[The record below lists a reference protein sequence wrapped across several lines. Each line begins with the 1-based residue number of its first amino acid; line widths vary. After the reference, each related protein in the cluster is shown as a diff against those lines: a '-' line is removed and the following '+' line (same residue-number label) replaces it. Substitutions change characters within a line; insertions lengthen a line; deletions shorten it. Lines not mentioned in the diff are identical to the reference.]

1 MPGAPASTAARSP
14 AGRVEE
20 PAVGR
25 APIGFADSR
34 TTPLLDS
41 SHRLAVLD
49 ELLPLTDP
57 GAVFAVLFLLVLAGP
72 TLAARLRLPALVGM
86 IALGMAVG
94 PHVLNVVTGDVL
106 IDHLG
111 FVGLL
116 YLMFQGGL
124 DLDLHGFAQRRRES
138 VVFGVATLVIPIVV
152 VTLVALALGL
162 PWAGALIIASAL
174 TSHTPLSYPT
184 IARLDLSRNPAVTAT
199 LGATLIATTAALLV
213 LAVAAA
219 GADGDGGVWRW
230 LGFGAGLA
238 GYVAV
243 MLYVVP
249 RVTRNV
255 FRGLARD
262 RDVRLT
268 FLLSGMG
275 IAAVVADLLGIEA
288 IVGAFLAGLAFNRFV
303 PDGTL
308 IADRVSTLGRSLFI
322 PAFLIATGMML
333 DPVAL
338 VTDPRTLGLGL
349 ALTLTEVASKGAAS
363 EISGRLFG
371 YTRPERG
378 LMFSLSVGQAAGAL
392 AAVIVGQ
399 ELDLIGD
406 AEVNAVILVIMV
418 SALIAGVSADRSA
431 PKVEPPGL
439 EGRSLGK
446 RVLVPVSNPNTIE
459 SLVRVAGQMAAPDSG
474 AVVAVNVLPFDA
486 EPEVVREHRVL
497 ASRAERAALA
507 VGSEVQTSVR
517 IDASIDG
524 GVLHSVV
531 EQEGTCLVMGWD
543 GRSGRRGELFGSV
556 IDRCVEVSPVPVLV
570 CRPGV
575 DEDTRR
581 VLLLITDQELLPV
594 GDRALTLAFEVVDRM
609 ARQTEANVVVLTD
622 VTERELRD
630 RLGTRYDPGV
640 VVSSPRLLEELSAQI
655 REGDVVVTASPPAAS
670 RLGRG
675 ARRVAQAAR
684 DRTVVVAVPH

>member
-1 MPGAPASTAARSP
+1 ML
-14 AGRVEE
+14 E
-20 PAVGR
+20 
-25 APIGFADSR
+25 D
-34 TTPLLDS
+34 
-41 SHRLAVLD
+41 
-49 ELLPLTDP
+49 LLPLTNP

-72 TLAARLRLPALVGM
+72 TLAARVRLPGLVGL
-86 IALGMAVG
+86 IVLGMLVG
-94 PHVLNVVTGDVL
+94 PNVLGVVSGDVL
-106 IDHLG
+106 IGHLG

-124 DLDLHGFAQRRRES
+124 DLDLQGFAERRRES
-138 VVFGVATLVIPIVV
+138 VIFGVLTFVLPIVA
-152 VTLVALALGL
+152 VTLVAVWMGL
-162 PWAGALIIASAL
+162 PLLAGLIVASAL

-199 LGATLIATTAALLV
+199 LGATLIATVAALLV

-219 GADGDGGVWRW
+219 GAQGDDGWLRW
-230 LGFGAGLA
+230 VAFGAGL
-238 GYVAV
+238 VAYLAA
-243 MLYVVP
+243 MFTIVP
-249 RVTRNV
+249 RITRAV

-268 FLLSGMG
+268 YLLSGMG
-275 IAAVVADLLGIEA
+275 IAAVVADILGIEP
-288 IVGAFLAGLAFNRFV
+288 IVGAFLAGLSFNRFV

-308 IADRVSTLGRSLFI
+308 IADRVATLGRSLFI

-349 ALTLTEVASKGAAS
+349 ALALVEVGSKGAAS
-363 EISGRLFG
+363 EAAGRLFG
-371 YTRPERG
+371 YTPPERG

-399 ELDLIGD
+399 EVGLLGE

-418 SALIAGVSADRSA
+418 SALVAGVSADRSG

-439 EGRSLGK
+439 EGRALGK
-446 RVLVPVSNPNTIE
+446 RVIVPVSNPQTIE
-459 SLVRVAGQMAAPDSG
+459 SLVRVAGQMAAPDAG

-486 EPEVVREHRVL
+486 PPEVVRNHRLL
-497 ASRAERAALA
+497 AGRAEQAALA
-507 VGSEVQTSVR
+507 VGSEVSTSVR

-543 GRSGRRGELFGSV
+543 GRGGRGGELFGSV

-570 CRPGV
+570 CRPGI
-575 DEDTRR
+575 DESTRR
-581 VLLLITDQELLPV
+581 VLLVISHQELLPV
-594 GDRALTLAFEVVDRM
+594 GDRALALAFEVVERI
-609 ARQTEANVVVLTD
+609 ARQTESSVVVLTD
-622 VTERELRD
+622 VTEQELRD
-630 RLGTRYDPGV
+630 RLGTRYDPGRV
-640 VVSSPRLLEELSAQI
+640 ISSSTLLRELSARI
-655 REGDVVVTASPPAAS
+655 TEGDVVVTAAPPVSS

>member
-1 MPGAPASTAARSP
+1 M
-14 AGRVEE
+14 
-20 PAVGR
+20 
-25 APIGFADSR
+25 FD
-34 TTPLLDS
+34 D
-41 SHRLAVLD
+41 
-49 ELLPLTDP
+49 LLPLTDP

-72 TLAARLRLPALVGM
+72 TLAARLRLPGLVGL
-86 IALGMAVG
+86 IALGMVVG
-94 PHVLNVVTGDVL
+94 PNVLGIVTGDVL
-106 IDHLG
+106 IGHLG

-124 DLDLHGFAQRRRES
+124 DLDLHGFATRRRES
-138 VVFGVATLVIPIVV
+138 VIFGVATFVLPIVV
-152 VTLVALALGL
+152 VTAVSLWLGMG
-162 PWAGALIIASAL
+162 WAAALIIASAL
-174 TSHTPLSYPT
+174 TSHTPLSYPA
-184 IARLDLSRNPAVTAT
+184 IARLDLSRNPAVTAS
-199 LGATLIATTAALLV
+199 LGATLLAVTAALLV

-219 GADGDGGVWRW
+219 GANDDGGAWRW
-230 LGFGAGLA
+230 IGFGAGLV

-249 RVTRNV
+249 RITRHV

-262 RDVRLT
+262 REVRLT
-268 FLLSGMG
+268 YLLSGMG
-275 IAAVVADLLGIEA
+275 IAAVVADILGIEP

-308 IADRVSTLGRSLFI
+308 IADRVATLGRSLFI

-333 DPVAL
+333 DPIAL
-338 VTDPRTLGLGL
+338 IADPSTLGLGV
-349 ALTLTEVASKGAAS
+349 ALTLALVASKGAAS
-363 EISGRLFG
+363 ELAGRIFE
-371 YTRPERG
+371 YSAPERG

-399 ELDLIGD
+399 ELGLVGD

-439 EGRSLGK
+439 EGRALGK

-486 EPEVVREHRVL
+486 EAELVREHKL
-497 ASRAERAALA
+497 LGSRAETAALA

-531 EQEGTCLVMGWD
+531 EQEATCLVMGWD

-575 DEDTRR
+575 DETTRR

-609 ARQTEANVVVLTD
+609 ARQTEADVVVLTD
-622 VTERELRD
+622 VTEQELRD
-630 RLGTRYDPGV
+630 RLGARYDPGTV
-640 VVSSPRLLEELSAQI
+640 ISSPTLLQELSAQI
-655 REGDVVVTASPPAAS
+655 RDGDVVVTASPPVSS